1 MTQKTGSPYPSQHCR
16 AEDQRFGNHGI
27 KPVPAGTGLNCM
39 ALSCHTQV
47 PTPDGWVRLK
57 DIAPGQAVFDQRGLP
72 CTVIAV
78 CQREPEKVHRVEFD
92 DESILLAGTHH
103 PWVTVRHHL
112 RHRIHVGRFALED
125 WASSFDTRTTEEIG
139 DSLVYRSGTLVESMH
154 SVPVA
159 RPLRLPDADLP
170 IDPYIL
176 GLWLGDGSSTAPNIT
191 CHRDDEHYYRD
202 RAIAAGEEWKVLSEK
217 DGVLNCSLAWGPEPI
232 LRTRLRALGLLGSK
246 HIPPIYLRA
255 SDRQRVELLKG
266 LMDSDGYFEF
276 ERRSAEFTSTSE
288 ILAKG
293 THELSISLGQK
304 ATMREGD
311 AVLDRRWIS
320 EKWRVCFTPSRVMA
334 SLPRKAARAARLLER
349 RQHVILPRTV
359 QRYIRSVVPVTEH
372 PTTCLLVDSPCRMLL
387 VGESMI
393 PVRTS
398 GLPGL
403 PGLPVRL

>member
-1 MTQKTGSPYPSQHCR
+1 MTPKRQPPHPSHSCR
-16 AEDQRFGNHGI
+16 AERQRFGDHDINPGL
-27 KPVPAGTGLNCM
+27 AGTGLNCM
-39 ALSCHTQV
+39 ALSCHTPV
-47 PTPDGWVRLK
+47 PTPAGWVTLK
-57 DIAPGQAVFDQRGLP
+57 DIAPGQAVFDQRGQP
-72 CTVIAV
+72 CTVVAV
-78 CQREPEKVHRVEFD
+78 CQRGPEIVHQVEFD
-92 DESILLAGTHH
+92 DESILLAGAHH

-112 RHRIHVGRFALED
+112 RHRIHIGRFALGD
-125 WASSFDTRTTEEIG
+125 WASSFDTRTTEEIR

-176 GLWLGDGSSTAPNIT
+176 GLWLGDGTSTAPTIT
-191 CHRDDEHYYRD
+191 CHRDDEHYYRE
-202 RAIAAGEEWKVLSEK
+202 RAIAAGEKWRILS
-217 DGVLNCSLAWGPEPI
+217 DRNGVLNCSLARGSEPI
-232 LRTRLRALGLLGSK
+232 FLHRLRGLGLLGNK
-246 HIPPIYLRA
+246 HVPPIYLRA
-255 SDRQRVELLKG
+255 SDHQRVELLRG
-266 LMDSDGYFEF
+266 LMDSDGYFEL
-276 ERRSAEFTSTSE
+276 ERRPAEFTSTSE
-288 ILAKG
+288 LLAKG
-293 THELSISLGQK
+293 THELSLSLGQK

-320 EKWRVCFTPSRVMA
+320 EKWRVCFTPSRVLA

-403 PGLPVRL
+403 ALRL